1 MMATGKRA
9 LLIDDDAAVRTA
21 LCDIVTELGY
31 VADLAPSGPAGL
43 ELFEKNR
50 YDVVLTDLRMPGMT
64 GWQILEAVRR
74 LNPRIPVVIVTGSAV
89 WTDDPRAA
97 QPGVGL
103 VRKPVDVDLLEAT
116 IARVLREL
124 E

>member
-31 VADLAPSGPAGL
+31 VADVAPSGAAGL
-43 ELFEKNR
+43 ELFEKNH
-50 YDVVLTDLRMPGMT
+50 YDVVLTDLLMPGIT
-64 GWQILEAVRR
+64 GWEVLEAVRR
-74 LNPRIPVVIVTGSAV
+74 LDPKIPVVIVTGAAV
-89 WTDDPRAA
+89 WTDDRRVA
-97 QPGVGL
+97 QPGVAL
-103 VRKPVDVDLLEAT
+103 VCKPVDVDFLETA

-124 E
+124 G